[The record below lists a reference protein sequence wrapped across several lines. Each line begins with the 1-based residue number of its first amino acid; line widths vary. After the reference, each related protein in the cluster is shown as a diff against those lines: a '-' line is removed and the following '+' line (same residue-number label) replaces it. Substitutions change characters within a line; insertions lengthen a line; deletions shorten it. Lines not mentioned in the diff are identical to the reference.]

1 LITPRGLG
9 NPENN
14 VFDKAFNAEID
25 MEEWDDW
32 MRWEASELEIPES
45 RRERIASNT
54 SSPETWSTDHE
65 SAGREQISYSYSAS
79 NEFPFEDAPFE
90 IDETPLQSSS
100 LPLSLP
106 GTLFPASL
114 QPHQDL
120 RRSFRGFS
128 SLTEAEERDLQDIA
142 MPSRMLS
149 AIKLASMPSTPTS
162 SHSSHSPSPSPEPE
176 SRTRKTRKRKSS
188 QDDGELPSALCQSR
202 KRGHNAIE
210 KRYRTNLNDKIN
222 CLRLGIPSLSRRSSA
237 DSKSDEEAEDSD
249 AEDMDSKTAQQ
260 KYGKAAILTRA
271 LEYIKHL
278 ETTTQRLGSEVD
290 VLTTRVGAFEK
301 LAMSGSIILNG
312 KGLDVQSALT
322 PVKME
327 TLETIQAGMFCLWG
341 ESLIDFML
349 TPSRFQTDQAEI
361 QTRIDCS
368 TKKKGLQASQ
378 DMLTVMS
385 DRYEGVGR
393 RGALLIRSLAIDIR
407 HQKWRYACWSAFD
420 YWEAQYLV
428 AAEMAAPS

>member
-1 LITPRGLG
+1 MCALATTYFTTMSSRNLYLRAPNGELELITPRGLG

-45 RRERIASNT
+45 RRESLASNI

-65 SAGREQISYSYSAS
+65 SAGREQISCSYSTS

-90 IDETPLQSSS
+90 IDETPLQSSG
-100 LPLSLP
+100 LPVGLP

-114 QPHQDL
+114 QPQQDL

-149 AIKLASMPSTPTS
+149 AIKLASVPSTPTS
-162 SHSSHSPSPSPEPE
+162 SRSSHSPSPSPEPE

-188 QDDGELPSALCQSR
+188 QDDDEVPSALCQSR

-290 VLTTRVGAFEK
+290 TLTTRVGAFEK
-301 LAMSGSIILNG
+301 LAMSGSIVLNG
-312 KGLDVQSALT
+312 KGLDVQSVLT

-327 TLETIQAGMFCLWG
+327 TLETIQAGMFCPCIFDRPHADQLQILNRS
-341 ESLIDFML
+341 SLNSRLCRTQRQEEED
-349 TPSRFQTDQAEI
+349 PSKPRFAD
-361 QTRIDCS
+361 S
-368 TKKKGLQASQ
+368 
-378 DMLTVMS
+378 
-385 DRYEGVGR
+385 YE
-393 RGALLIRSLAIDIR
+393 
-407 HQKWRYACWSAFD
+407 
-420 YWEAQYLV
+420 
-428 AAEMAAPS
+428 